1 MCAKLKGATFVGKV
15 TMPDDEWQRISVH
28 CKAEAR
34 AAVVKHPASRSRDEL
49 QEDLEI
55 DCFKRNGVVF
65 RQDYY
70 P

>member
-15 TMPDDEWQRISVH
+15 TMPDAEWERISMQ
-28 CKAEAR
+28 CKAEAQT
-34 AAVVKHPASRSRDEL
+34 AVAKQPASRSRDEL

-55 DCFKRNGVVF
+55 DCAKRNGAVF